1 MQSLTR
7 PIVPHR
13 SGNCL
18 REVKHAVEKSKMLA
32 LVHDP
37 VRGGATLESIKNDEC
52 EEGLQHIFKDPSSPT
67 KDRKVIIWHRIM
79 AFQEVSLKLLAQQI
93 IRGCEYGNSRK
104 LMLEEPRPQRFNIIR
119 RLSPIRS
126 FFFRSKRGMDG
137 NQPKCNP
144 QTQDNENDLY
154 IPGEITE
161 SAL

>member
-13 SGNCL
+13 STNCL
-18 REVKHAVEKSKMLA
+18 REVKHAVLKNKRLA

-52 EEGLQHIFKDPSSPT
+52 EEGLQRIF
-67 KDRKVIIWHRIM
+67 KDRKVIIWHRIKE
-79 AFQEVSLKLLAQQI
+79 FQEVSLKLLAQQI
-93 IRGCEYGNSRK
+93 IRGCEHGNSRK
-104 LMLEEPRPQRFNIIR
+104 LKLEQRTPQGLNIVR
-119 RLSPIRS
+119 RLSPLRS
-126 FFFRSKRGMDG
+126 LFFRSKRGIDG
-137 NQPKCNP
+137 NQPESNP
-144 QTQDNENDLY
+144 QTQDIENELY